1 MSVAQGKWANEQ
13 IAQFF
18 KANRS
23 FSLSLIKNERFDLK
37 FDERIPNPAQSLF
50 FHLFIPLV
58 TGGKRR
64 VAGTLSPIKQICLY
78 SLQYIFISGGFTMIR
93 LLYKNEAIRQFMANL
108 SRVDV
113 NKVFP
118 IQKMLTFF
126 AFQQLSLKIH
136 INKNTFTVQYV
147 RISAMSLWISGL
159 FSPAR
164 VKNVAQ
170 EGKC

>member
-23 FSLSLIKNERFDLK
+23 FSLSLIKNEQFDLK
-37 FDERIPNPAQSLF
+37 FEERIPNPAHSLF

-78 SLQYIFISGGFTMIR
+78 SLQYIFISRGFTMIR

-136 INKNTFTVQYV
+136 IIKKHLQYSMYGSLLCLYEVQV
-147 RISAMSLWISGL
+147 FFLQH
-159 FSPAR
+159 
-164 VKNVAQ
+164 V
-170 EGKC
+170 